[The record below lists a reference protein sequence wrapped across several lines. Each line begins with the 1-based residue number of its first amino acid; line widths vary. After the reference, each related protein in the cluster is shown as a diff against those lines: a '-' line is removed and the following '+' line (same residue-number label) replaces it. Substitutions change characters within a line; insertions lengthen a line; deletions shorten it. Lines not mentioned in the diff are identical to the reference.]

1 VSGYT
6 VSTQNTTAQ
15 IITALK
21 TSNIVSREVG
31 SDCFL
36 RTVFDDHAIQSQRGI
51 LVTIAVDTESL
62 NKQRNKLVFR
72 LYVTVV
78 SEMFV

>member
-1 VSGYT
+1 M
-6 VSTQNTTAQ
+6 
-15 IITALK
+15 
-21 TSNIVSREVG
+21 
-31 SDCFL
+31 
-36 RTVFDDHAIQSQRGI
+36 TVFDDHVIPLERGI

-62 NKQRNKLVFR
+62 NKPRKKLVFR